1 MANPDSVSVADHMR
15 RLADLRD
22 EVELLRRYIEAARS
36 LDELEPAQPELRESK
51 CTHCVNE

>member
-1 MANPDSVSVADHMR
+1 MR